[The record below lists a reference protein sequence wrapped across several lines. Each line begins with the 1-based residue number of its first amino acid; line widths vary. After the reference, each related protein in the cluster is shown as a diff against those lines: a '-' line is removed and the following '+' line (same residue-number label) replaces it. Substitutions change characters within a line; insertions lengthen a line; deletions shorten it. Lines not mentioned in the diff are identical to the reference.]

1 MEGNDHGIFEDTI
14 PTFSGVSKE
23 NNGKARAS
31 RDLAMTK

>member
-23 NNGKARAS
+23 NDGKLEPAGIS
-31 RDLAMTK
+31 Q